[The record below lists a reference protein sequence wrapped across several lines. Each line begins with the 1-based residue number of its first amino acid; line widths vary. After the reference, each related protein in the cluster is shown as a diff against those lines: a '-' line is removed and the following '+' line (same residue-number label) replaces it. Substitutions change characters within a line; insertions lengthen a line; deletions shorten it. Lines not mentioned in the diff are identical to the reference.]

1 MLGLSRS
8 SLYYKPKIKANDV
21 EIISRI
27 EEIFSSR
34 PYFGYRKITAILR
47 RENYEINHKKVLRLM
62 QQMGLQAIYC
72 KPNTSK
78 ACKASRVHPYLL
90 KDMDIRYVNQVW
102 ATDIT
107 YVKIAGKWHY
117 LVAIIDWF
125 SRYIMAWDLSN
136 NMEVEF
142 CIETLK
148 VAMLL
153 GVPEVFNSDQGSQF
167 TSFEFTNLLLKKGIK
182 ISHDG
187 RGSYRDNI
195 RMERVWRSIK
205 YEEIYLKEYKNIEDA
220 RYQIELYMAEYNDF
234 RPHQNLGYKTPHEVH
249 FGM

>member
-1 MLGLSRS
+1 
-8 SLYYKPKIKANDV
+8 
-21 EIISRI
+21 
-27 EEIFSSR
+27 
-34 PYFGYRKITAILR
+34 
-47 RENYEINHKKVLRLM
+47 M

-78 ACKASRVHPYLL
+78 ACKASKVHPYLL

-125 SRYIMAWDLSN
+125 SRYILAWDLSN

-153 GVPEVFNSDQGSQF
+153 GVPEVFIPIRGVSLPALNS
-167 TSFEFTNLLLKKGIK
+167 LICYLKK
-182 ISHDG
+182 
-187 RGSYRDNI
+187 
-195 RMERVWRSIK
+195 
-205 YEEIYLKEYKNIEDA
+205 A
-220 RYQIELYMAEYNDF
+220 
-234 RPHQNLGYKTPHEVH
+234 
-249 FGM
+249 